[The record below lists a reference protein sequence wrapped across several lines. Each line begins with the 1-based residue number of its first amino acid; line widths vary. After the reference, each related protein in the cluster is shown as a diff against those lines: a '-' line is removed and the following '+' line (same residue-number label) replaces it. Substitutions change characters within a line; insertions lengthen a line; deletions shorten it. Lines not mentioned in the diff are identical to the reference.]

1 MDGKQIKE
9 LIDGY
14 TATKTYQQMKLYWD
28 LYMKNNPNL
37 MKRIRDRDLQ
47 KRTPNWCVPTAYF
60 STVIDT
66 HAGYLFSNVQYDS
79 ENDEYEAHLQE
90 ILDANNVSVK
100 DMKAG
105 LHALTFNRAY
115 ELVYTVGD
123 GVDLKGTK
131 IKFSPLDPLSVVP
144 IYSDDIEPELIG
156 IVWFR
161 DSGKNKLADYITSS
175 EWTKFKAEKDKGYEL
190 VESSPLY
197 FSQCPVV
204 EYRAEMIGDV
214 SPFDSVVSYI
224 EALDWAITGNS
235 NEIDRIVDAIL
246 LLGQKMAP
254 EDRDHLNEIK
264 TLEGISKDDI
274 TPQFLEK
281 NLSPEFRKYVTD
293 LLIQEIYRHSHTVDW
308 HTEMEGEA
316 SAKALKIKLFDM
328 DMYSKRI
335 EKVFV
340 EGAQKRIELIEE
352 LIMLRDNL
360 PPEKIKIDFQRTLP
374 DDNETMIQVLTG
386 VDWISNQTKQEWVGL
401 NSEIEQERLKG
412 EAPMINLDDME
423 EADDIA
429 TDADSEE

>member
-1 MDGKQIKE
+1 MDGKTIKE

-14 TATKTYQQMKLYWD
+14 TSTNIYRQMQLYYD
-28 LYMKNNPNL
+28 LYMKRNPNL
-37 MKRIRDRDLQ
+37 MERIRQRDMK

-79 ENDEYEAHLQE
+79 ENDEYEAHIQE

-105 LHALTFNRAY
+105 LNALTFNRAY

-123 GVDLKGTK
+123 GENLKGTQ
-131 IKFSPLDPLSVVP
+131 IKFAPLDPLSVVP
-144 IYSDDIEPELIG
+144 IYSDTIEPEI
-156 IVWFR
+156 IAVVWFR
-161 DSGKNKLADYITSS
+161 ESNGAKLADYITAT
-175 EWTKFKAEKDKGYEL
+175 EWTQFRAEKDKEDYTQISTREL
-190 VESSPLY
+190 T
-197 FSQCPVV
+197 FSMCPVV
-204 EYRAEMIGDV
+204 EYRSEMIGDT

-246 LLGQKMAP
+246 LLGKQLTP

-264 TLEGISKDDI
+264 TLEDISKDEI

-308 HTEMEGEA
+308 HTQMEGEA

-335 EKVFV
+335 EKVFID
-340 EGAQKRIELIEE
+340 GTKKRLD
-352 LIMLRDNL
+352 LIMELVRLRDNMQ
-360 PPEKIKIDFQRTLP
+360 PEAISVSFERTLP
-374 DDNETMIQVLTG
+374 TDNETLIQVLTG

-401 NSEIEQERLKG
+401 NSDIEQERLNG
-412 EAPMINLDDME
+412 EAPMINLDE
-423 EADDIA
+423 VVNDIQS
-429 TDADSEE
+429 DADSEE

>member
-1 MDGKQIKE
+1 MDGKTIKG

-14 TATKTYQQMKLYWD
+14 TSTNIYRQMQLYYD
-28 LYMKNNPNL
+28 LYMKRNPNL
-37 MKRIRDRDLQ
+37 MERIRQRDMK

-79 ENDEYEAHLQE
+79 ENDDYEAHLQE

-105 LHALTFNRAY
+105 LNALTFNRAY

-123 GVDLKGTK
+123 GENLKGTQ
-131 IKFSPLDPLSVVP
+131 IKFAPLDPLSVVP
-144 IYSDDIEPELIG
+144 IYSDTIEPEI
-156 IVWFR
+156 IAVVWFR
-161 DSGKNKLADYITSS
+161 ESNGAKLADYITAT
-175 EWTKFKAEKDKGYEL
+175 EWTQFRAEKDKEDYIQIDTRVL
-190 VESSPLY
+190 A
-197 FSQCPVV
+197 FSMCPVV
-204 EYRAEMIGDV
+204 EYRSEMIGDT
-214 SPFDSVVSYI
+214 SPFDAVVSYI

-246 LLGQKMAP
+246 LLGKQLSP
-254 EDRDHLNEIK
+254 DDRDHLNEIK
-264 TLEGISKDDI
+264 TLEDISKDEI

-308 HTEMEGEA
+308 HTQMEGEA

-340 EGAQKRIELIEE
+340 DGTKKRLD
-352 LIMLRDNL
+352 LIMELVRLRDNL
-360 PPEKIKIDFQRTLP
+360 QPEQFSISFERTLP
-374 DDNETMIQVLTG
+374 TDNETLIQVLTG

-401 NSEIEQERLKG
+401 NSDIEQERLNG
-412 EAPMINLDDME
+412 EAPMINLDE
-423 EADDIA
+423 VVNDIQS
-429 TDADSEE
+429 DADSEE